1 MHPAAA
7 TGPDFEADGHRDKLG
22 SSDAQQPEAELPEDS
37 APGVP
42 GFFKWFGAN
51 PGAVS
56 QPAVSQQGDF
66 SRQPTTCRA
75 FSASSSTVEAA
86 SECYEESVRQLGRIP
101 RSANI
106 LHLALPVDADG
117 FVLQWEQDLQGV
129 VEPSEFAWVSA
140 VTLNL
145 P

>member
-1 MHPAAA
+1 M
-7 TGPDFEADGHRDKLG
+7 
-22 SSDAQQPEAELPEDS
+22 Q
-37 APGVP
+37 
-42 GFFKWFGAN
+42 
-51 PGAVS
+51 
-56 QPAVSQQGDF
+56 
-66 SRQPTTCRA
+66 
-75 FSASSSTVEAA
+75 
-86 SECYEESVRQLGRIP
+86 SVRQLGRIP

-140 VTLNL
+140 VTLNFALNL